1 MSDENKKDEPRAQA
15 DNDGIAIG
23 NISAGGNI
31 HLLQLQCRKYKKR
44 NPTLAIKEAKHGKGL
59 RLVFTQGY

>member
-1 MSDENKKDEPRAQA
+1 MSDENKKDEPRAHA

-31 HLLQLQCRKYKKR
+31 HLLQL
-44 NPTLAIKEAKHGKGL
+44 
-59 RLVFTQGY
+59 